1 MWYFADFNILIRK
14 IILNKFQFQ
23 PQSVLNLF
31 LFLGDF
37 SLGVL
42 IKFVLIKKK
51 SVIVHPWLAVMNL
64 MYESIPR
71 VPMSP
76 PGWPPGIWHFKFFFG
91 QIPHHAGPFF
101 GQMPPSLGIF

>member
-31 LFLGDF
+31 LFILGDF
-37 SLGVL
+37 SLSVF

-51 SVIVHPWLAVMNL
+51 KV
-64 MYESIPR
+64 
-71 VPMSP
+71 
-76 PGWPPGIWHFKFFFG
+76 
-91 QIPHHAGPFF
+91 
-101 GQMPPSLGIF
+101 

>member
-31 LFLGDF
+31 LFFLGDF
-37 SLGVL
+37 SLSVL

-51 SVIVHPWLAVMNL
+51 CSPSSEQTVYSVT
-64 MYESIPR
+64 
-71 VPMSP
+71 
-76 PGWPPGIWHFKFFFG
+76 KD
-91 QIPHHAGPFF
+91 
-101 GQMPPSLGIF
+101 